1 MRIAIVGPSY
11 PYKGGIPAHTTEL
24 AHRLAAAGH
33 DVVIESWAA
42 QYPAFLYPGDS
53 QTTDEPDGVPFRPT
67 RRTLSWRRPDSWWRV
82 GRRLRDRDLV
92 VLTLVAPVQ
101 SPPYRVLLRAL
112 GRGPRTVGLCHN
124 VLPHERRSVD
134 ERLIR
139 SFLGRVGSVLVH
151 TEPQATQARTL
162 TDRQVLV
169 ATMPPHVLA
178 GGGGSAPAPAD
189 AATDAPTGA
198 GPVHRRL
205 LFFGLVRPYKGLDVL
220 IRALAAGPP
229 GVSLLVAGEFWG
241 GTGETERLAAELG
254 VADRLTLRPGYVP
267 AAAVPAL
274 FTEVD
279 ALVLPYR
286 AATASQNAWV
296 AFEHGV
302 PVISTRAGT
311 LAEQVTDGVDG
322 ILAEPDDV
330 ADLTAA
336 LTRFYTPGM
345 PEKLR
350 AGVKPLDAEPVWQA
364 YLATLTR

>member
-1 MRIAIVGPSY
+1 
-11 PYKGGIPAHTTEL
+11 
-24 AHRLAAAGH
+24 
-33 DVVIESWAA
+33 
-42 QYPAFLYPGDS
+42 
-53 QTTDEPDGVPFRPT
+53 
-67 RRTLSWRRPDSWWRV
+67 
-82 GRRLRDRDLV
+82 
-92 VLTLVAPVQ
+92 
-101 SPPYRVLLRAL
+101 
-112 GRGPRTVGLCHN
+112 
-124 VLPHERRSVD
+124 
-134 ERLIR
+134 
-139 SFLGRVGSVLVH
+139 
-151 TEPQATQARTL
+151 
-162 TDRQVLV
+162 
-169 ATMPPHVLA
+169 
-178 GGGGSAPAPAD
+178 
-189 AATDAPTGA
+189 
-198 GPVHRRL
+198 VHRRL

>member
-1 MRIAIVGPSY
+1 VRIAIVGPSY
-11 PYKGGIPAHTTEL
+11 PYRGGIPAHTTEL

-42 QYPAFLYPGDS
+42 MYPMFLYPGDS
-53 QTTDEPDGVPFRPT
+53 LTTDEPEGVPFDRV

-92 VLTLVAPVQ
+92 VLTMVHPVQ

-112 GRGPRTVGLCHN
+112 GSGPRTIALCHN
-124 VLPHERRSVD
+124 VLPHERRAID
-134 ERLIR
+134 ERLTR
-139 SFLGRVGSVLVH
+139 ALLRRVGAVFVH
-151 TEPQATQARTL
+151 TEAQAAVAREL

-178 GGGGSAPAPAD
+178 GAGGAAGLAAD
-189 AATDAPTGA
+189 V
-198 GPVHRRL
+198 PVHKRL

-220 IRALAAGPP
+220 VRALAAGPQD
-229 GVSLLVAGEFWG
+229 VSLVVAGEFWG
-241 GTGETERLAAELG
+241 STRTEIEQLAAEVG
-254 VADRLTLRPGYVP
+254 VTGRLELRPGYVP
-267 AAAVPAL
+267 AADVPGL
-274 FTEVD
+274 FANVD

-286 AATASQNAWV
+286 TATASQNAWV

-302 PVISTRAGT
+302 PVISTRAGS
-311 LAEQVTDGVDG
+311 LGEQVTDGVDG
-322 ILAEPDDV
+322 VLAEPDDV

-336 LTRFYTPGM
+336 LNRFYAPGT

-350 AGVKPLDAEPVWQA
+350 AGVKPLDAEPVWNR
-364 YLATLTR
+364 YLTTLTQ

>member
-11 PYKGGIPAHTTEL
+11 PYRGGIPAHTTEL

-42 QYPAFLYPGDS
+42 MYPAFLYPGDS
-53 QTTDEPDGVPFRPT
+53 QTTDQPEGAPFGRV

-92 VLTLVAPVQ
+92 VLTMVHPVQ
-101 SPPYRVLLRAL
+101 APPYLTLLRAL
-112 GRGPRTVGLCHN
+112 GRGPRTIALCHN
-124 VLPHERRSVD
+124 VLPHERRAID
-134 ERLIR
+134 ERLTR
-139 SFLGRVGSVLVH
+139 ALLRRVGAVLVH
-151 TEPQATQARTL
+151 TEAQAAVARGL

-178 GGGGSAPAPAD
+178 GSGTT
-189 AATDAPTGA
+189 AAGA
-198 GPVHRRL
+198 AGAAGTEAPVHRRL

-220 IRALAAGPP
+220 VRALAAGPP
-229 GVSLLVAGEFWG
+229 EVSLLVAGEFWG
-241 GTGETERLAAELG
+241 GTRAEIEQLAAELG
-254 VADRLTLRPGYVP
+254 VTDRLTLRPGYVP
-267 AAAVPAL
+267 AADVPGL
-274 FTEVD
+274 FAGVD

-286 AATASQNAWV
+286 SATASQNAWV

-302 PVISTRAGT
+302 PVISTRAGS
-311 LAEQVTDGVDG
+311 LGEQVTDGVDG
-322 ILAEPDDV
+322 VLAEPDDL

-336 LTRFYTPGM
+336 LNRFYTAGM

-350 AGVKPLDAEPVWQA
+350 AGVKPLDAAPVWQR
-364 YLATLTR
+364 YLATLVE